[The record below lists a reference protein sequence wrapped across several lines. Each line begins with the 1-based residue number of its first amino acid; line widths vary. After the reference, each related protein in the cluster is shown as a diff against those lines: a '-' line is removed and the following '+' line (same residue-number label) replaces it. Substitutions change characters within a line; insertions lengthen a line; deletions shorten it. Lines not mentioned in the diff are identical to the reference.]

1 MARLLTV
8 IGILVTIIYSVLIYC
23 LITPQLDKFG
33 TLPLNELGDFLAGVF
48 GPLAIFWLILGFLQQ
63 GKELQQS
70 TKALEL
76 QANELKNSVEQ
87 QKGLVNATKEQI
99 IEIRRASIKPNLE
112 IYLQSNIA
120 SMQFMDLHLENTGSG
135 TAKNIKFIFSG
146 EGGSELNAIEREM
159 VDKFIKLNMLKVG
172 ISSLAPK
179 EKRTSYIFSFSELSS
194 NLKEKLFKVNFEIQI
209 EYFDTE
215 GYQYKSTS
223 VIDLGEYEGIT
234 ELGGDPSYKL
244 YKEIE
249 KVRKIFEGFQ
259 GNLSSKRL
267 KVDLFTSE
275 DRNEYEKFLEEHYKN
290 HENK

>member
-1 MARLLTV
+1 MARLLTF
-8 IGILVTIIYSVLIYC
+8 IGVLVTILYSVFIYC
-23 LITPQLDKFG
+23 LINHQLDKFG

-76 QANELKNSVEQ
+76 QAKELKNSVEQ

-99 IEIRRASIKPNLE
+99 TEIRRASIRPNLE
-112 IYLQSNIA
+112 IYLQSNVA
-120 SMQFMDLHLENTGSG
+120 SMQLMDLHLENTGPG
-135 TAKNIKFIFSG
+135 TAKNIKFTFSG
-146 EGGSELNAIEREM
+146 GNSSELKANEREM
-159 VDKFIKLNMLKVG
+159 VDKFIKLNMLKTGV
-172 ISSLAPK
+172 SSLAPK
-179 EKRTSYIFSFSELSS
+179 EKRSSFIFSFSELSS
-194 NLKEKLFKVNFEIQI
+194 NLKEELFKVSFEIQI

-215 GYQYKSTS
+215 GYQYISTS

-249 KVRKIFEGFQ
+249 KIRNILEGFQ
-259 GNLSSKRL
+259 GNSSSKKL

-275 DRNEYEKFLEEHYKN
+275 DREAYQKSIEEHYKS
-290 HENK
+290 HKEK